1 MNSGFLIFL
10 IILIVIFIMLY
21 LAYRNRTHF
30 YSKNY
35 TSLVKDKDDALKI
48 AIWAIAIIILLCLFI
63 QKKRYE
69 NVREDSDES
78 GK

>member
-1 MNSGFLIFL
+1 MKKGV
-10 IILIVIFIMLY
+10 ILIVILLIVILIVIY
-21 LAYRNRTHF
+21 VIYNNKTHF

-69 NVREDSDES
+69 NISEDSDES